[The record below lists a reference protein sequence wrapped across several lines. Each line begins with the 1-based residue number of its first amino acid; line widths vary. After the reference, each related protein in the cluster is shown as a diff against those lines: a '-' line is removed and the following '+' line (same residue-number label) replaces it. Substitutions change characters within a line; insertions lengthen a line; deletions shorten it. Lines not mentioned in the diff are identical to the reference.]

1 MKRTPV
7 LLAVAVMAL
16 AVLSV
21 GAAGQK
27 APEPPKKPDIAG
39 TWVGYAIAPGMRFEL
54 TAVFSKSEAGYAGK
68 LSDVSGV
75 LAETPLREIVFKDG
89 KLTFQFDL
97 VLDMEPMLIK
107 IELTLEN
114 EVLRGFWLNAEGSS
128 DVVELT
134 LKK

>member
-1 MKRTPV
+1 MKRTP
-7 LLAVAVMAL
+7 LCLAVAVMAL
-16 AVLSV
+16 AVLSA

-27 APEPPKKPDIAG
+27 APEPLKKPDIVG
-39 TWVGYAIAPGMRFEL
+39 TWVGYAVAPGMRFEL
-54 TAVFSKSEAGYAGK
+54 TAVFNKSEAGYAGK
-68 LSDVSGV
+68 LSDVSGT

-97 VLDMEPMLIK
+97 VMGTDAMLIK

-114 EVLRGFWLNAEGSS
+114 ETLMGFWSNAEGSS
-128 DVVELT
+128 DVVELS